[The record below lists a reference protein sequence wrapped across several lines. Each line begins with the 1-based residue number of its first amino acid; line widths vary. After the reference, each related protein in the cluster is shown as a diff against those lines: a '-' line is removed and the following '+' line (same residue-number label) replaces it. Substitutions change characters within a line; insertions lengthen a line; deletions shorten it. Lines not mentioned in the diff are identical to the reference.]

1 MSETKTSST
10 LTRKAVLAELT
21 DLAEG
26 RHPDYQT
33 ITGRFIRDPEF
44 QQASEILYRAI
55 QAEQHPRRG
64 EEINPPPG
72 WLLPA

>member
-1 MSETKTSST
+1 MSETKTPS
-10 LTRKAVLAELT
+10 TRKAVPAELT

-44 QQASEILYRAI
+44 QHASEILYRAI
-55 QAEQHPRRG
+55 RAEQRCHRSG
-64 EEINPPPG
+64 EINPPLG
-72 WLLPA
+72 WLLPS

>member
-1 MSETKTSST
+1 MSETKTPSA
-10 LTRKAVLAELT
+10 RKAVLAELT

-44 QQASEILYRAI
+44 QQASEILYHAI
-55 QAEQHPRRG
+55 QAEHRSRRG
-64 EEINPPPG
+64 GEINPPPS
-72 WLLPA
+72 WLLPS

>member
-1 MSETKTSST
+1 MSETKTPS
-10 LTRKAVLAELT
+10 TRKAVLAELT

-33 ITGRFIRDPEF
+33 ITERFIRDPEF

-55 QAEQHPRRG
+55 RAEQHPRRG
-64 EEINPPPG
+64 GEINPPPG
-72 WLLPA
+72 WLLPT

>member
-1 MSETKTSST
+1 M
-10 LTRKAVLAELT
+10 AELT
-21 DLAEG
+21 DLTEG

-55 QAEQHPRRG
+55 QAEQRAHRSG
-64 EEINPPPG
+64 EINPPPG
-72 WLLPA
+72 GLLPA